1 MHNICVMGTG
11 YVGLVTGAC
20 LADFGNQVINVD
32 VDEKKIASLNL
43 YEVPFFEP
51 GLEEFVKTN
60 AQRGRLQFTTEVSD
74 AIRGSEVIFIAV
86 GTPSTYE
93 GDADLSQVEDVARSI
108 GRTMDDY
115 KVVVSK
121 STVPCGTGG
130 VVEGWIRESQPRP
143 IEFDVVSNPEF
154 LREGSAIEDFM
165 KPDRIVIG
173 AANERA
179 MNILAEIYRPLTLLG
194 VPLVRTS
201 IRTAEMIKYASNAF
215 LATKISFINEVAGI
229 CETLD
234 ADVTV
239 VAKAMGLDSRIGP
252 DFLQAGAGY
261 GGSCFPKDVRALI
274 QTAESH
280 GARADIVSAAMKVN
294 ERQKEQMIEKVKAA
308 LGDPVGKRVAILG
321 LAFKPKTDDMREAPS
336 LTLIRGLLD
345 AGADIVVFDPEAM
358 EEAKKVLPDLV
369 TCSDAYEA
377 GDGAD
382 CLVLVT
388 EWNEFRE
395 LDLERMRD
403 RMRTPILVD
412 CRNAFE
418 PDIVRALGIRYV
430 SVGRP

>member
-1 MHNICVMGTG
+1 MHNVCVMGTG

-32 VDEKKIASLNL
+32 VDEKKIESLNR
-43 YEVPFFEP
+43 YEVPFYEP
-51 GLEEFVKTN
+51 GLAEFVRTN
-60 AQRGRLQFTTEVSD
+60 AQRGRLQFTTQVEE
-74 AIRGSEVIFIAV
+74 AIRDSEVIFIAV

-93 GDADLSQVEDVARSI
+93 GDADLSQVEEVARSI
-108 GRTMDDY
+108 GLTMTGY

-130 VVEGWIRESQPRP
+130 LIEGWIRESQSQPF
-143 IEFDVVSNPEF
+143 EFDVVSNPEF

-173 AANERA
+173 ASNERA
-179 MNILAEIYRPLTLLG
+179 MNVLADIYRPLTLLG
-194 VPLVRTS
+194 VPLVRTT

-215 LATKISFINEVAGI
+215 LATKISFANEIAGI
-229 CETLD
+229 CETLE

-239 VAKAMGLDSRIGP
+239 VAKAMGLDGRIGP
-252 DFLQAGAGY
+252 EFLQAGAGY

-274 QTAESH
+274 QTAESN
-280 GARADIVSAAMKVN
+280 GARVDIVSAAMQVN
-294 ERQKEQMIEKVKAA
+294 ERQKQKMIEKVKAA

-345 AGADIVVFDPEAM
+345 AGADIVAFDPEAR

-369 TCSDAYEA
+369 TCEDPYQA

-382 CLVLVT
+382 CVVLVT

-412 CRNAFE
+412 CRNVYE
-418 PDIVRALGIRYV
+418 PEAVRALGITYV